1 MNFKNVAAGFLATF
15 VMASILG
22 ADLDAYLKVLGICV
36 IAAALFLFLRK
47 NW

>member
-1 MNFKNVAAGFLATF
+1 MKLKSVAASFLATF

-22 ADLDAYLKVLGICV
+22 ADISLYPKLIGIF
-36 IAAALFLFLRK
+36 ITAAALFLFLRK